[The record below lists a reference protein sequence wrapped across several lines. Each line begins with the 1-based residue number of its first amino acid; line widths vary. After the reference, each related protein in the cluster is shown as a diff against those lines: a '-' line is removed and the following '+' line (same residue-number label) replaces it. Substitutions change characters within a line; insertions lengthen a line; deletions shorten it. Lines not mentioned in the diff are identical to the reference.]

1 MRKEGGCP
9 KRQPLLITGITANE
23 LSGETLGTDIKVFL
37 FEMNTFSQMKI
48 LGISAYYHDAA
59 AALIVD
65 GEVRYAAQEERFSRI
80 KNDASF
86 PAEAIQFCLTESGY
100 ALEDLDYIAFY
111 DKPFLKFERL
121 LETYYAFA
129 PKGFKSFAMAMP
141 VWLKEKLFTKQVIR
155 KQLKKIGGPHAQK
168 ISIVFPE
175 HHLSH
180 AASAFYTSPFPKSAF
195 LTVDGVGEWT
205 TTSYGLASGDKGIE
219 VLGELHFPDSLGLFY
234 SSFTY
239 FLGFKV
245 NSGEYKMMGLAP
257 YSNYNSKA
265 AQNFVGII
273 KEKLVDIK
281 ADGSIKLNMDYF
293 EYPVGLRMVNPKKWE
308 TLFGF
313 KKRTTN
319 EPLTQMHADLAFAA
333 QKVLEEI
340 VLKLAHHIK
349 KETQADYLCLAGGVA
364 LNCVANSAMFNEN
377 IFKDIYVQPAAGD
390 AGGAIGAA
398 LATAH
403 LKQDL
408 NFTGHK
414 KAFNP
419 YLGPCYSNSEIERLL
434 RKQKCSHQ
442 HFKSTDE
449 LLQLTAQHIADKK
462 VVGWFRGRTEF
473 GPRALGN
480 RSIFA
485 EPSDPEMQSKL
496 NLKIK
501 FRESFR
507 PFAPA
512 VCEED
517 YEDYFEPGK
526 HSAYMLFTNPVK
538 ESLRKPLP
546 KNFDELSL
554 EEKRRTPKSDLPA
567 ITHVDCSARV
577 QVVKKEVNPTFWGLL
592 KAFKKLTGNGVLI
605 NTSFNVKDEPIVNTP
620 EDAYQCF
627 INSGMDI
634 LVLENY
640 VIEK

>member
-1 MRKEGGCP
+1 
-9 KRQPLLITGITANE
+9 
-23 LSGETLGTDIKVFL
+23 
-37 FEMNTFSQMKI
+37 MKI
-48 LGISAYYHDAA
+48 LGISAYYHDSA

-65 GEVRYAAQEERFSRI
+65 GKVVYAAQEERFSRI
-80 KNDASF
+80 KNDAAF
-86 PAEAIQFCLTESGY
+86 PEEAIRYCLTESGY
-100 ALEDLDYIAFY
+100 ALEDLDYVAFY

-155 KQLKKIGGPHAQK
+155 KQLKKIGGPHARK
-168 ISIVFPE
+168 IRIVFPE

-180 AASAFYTSPFPKSAF
+180 AASAFYTSPFAKSAF

-205 TTSYGLASGDKGIE
+205 TTSYGLASGDEGIE
-219 VLGELHFPDSLGLFY
+219 VFGELHFPDSLGLFY

-239 FLGFKV
+239 FLGFEV

-257 YSNYNSKA
+257 YSNHKSETV
-265 AQNFVGII
+265 QRFIGII

-281 ADGSIKLNMDYF
+281 ADGSIKLHKDYF

-308 TLFGF
+308 KLFGF
-313 KKRTTN
+313 KKRAN
-319 EPLTQMHADLAFAA
+319 DEPLTQIHADLAFAA

-340 VLKLAHHIK
+340 IVKLAHQIK
-349 KETQADYLCLAGGVA
+349 KETQAEYLCLAGGVA
-364 LNCVANSAMFNEN
+364 LNCVANSVLFKET
-377 IFKDIYVQPAAGD
+377 IFKDVYVQPAAGD

-398 LATAH
+398 LATAY
-403 LKQDL
+403 LKQEL
-408 NFTGHK
+408 TFAGLK
-414 KAFNP
+414 KPFNP
-419 YLGPCYSNSEIERLL
+419 YLGPCTSKEEIKRVL
-434 RKQKCSHQ
+434 RRHTCQ
-442 HFKSTDE
+442 HTHFESTEE
-449 LLQLTAQHIADKK
+449 LLERVASHLADKK
-462 VVGWFRGRTEF
+462 VIGWFRGRTEF

-480 RSIFA
+480 RSILA
-485 EPSDPEMQSKL
+485 DPSDPEMQSKL

-512 VCEED
+512 VREED
-517 YEDYFEPGK
+517 YDTYFEPGK

-554 EEKRRTPKSDLPA
+554 EEKRKASKSELPA
-567 ITHVDCSARV
+567 ITHVDYSARV
-577 QVVKKEVNPTFWGLL
+577 QVVKKEVNPTFWSLL
-592 KAFKKLTGNGVLI
+592 QTFKNLTGTGVLI
-605 NTSFNVKDEPIVNTP
+605 NTSFNVKDQPIVNTP

-627 INSGMDI
+627 MGSGMDI

-640 VIEK
+640 LIEK

>member
-1 MRKEGGCP
+1 
-9 KRQPLLITGITANE
+9 
-23 LSGETLGTDIKVFL
+23 
-37 FEMNTFSQMKI
+37 MKI
-48 LGISAYYHDAA
+48 LGISAYYHDSA

-65 GEVRYAAQEERFSRI
+65 GEVMYAAQEERFSRI
-80 KNDASF
+80 KNDAAF
-86 PAEAIQFCLTESGY
+86 PEAAITYCLSESGC

-129 PKGFKSFAMAMP
+129 PKGFRSFAMAMP
-141 VWLKEKLFTKQVIR
+141 VWLKEKLFTKQIIR
-155 KQLKKIGGPHAQK
+155 KSLKKLGGPHAKK
-168 ISIVFPE
+168 IPIVFPE

-180 AASAFYTSPFPKSAF
+180 AASAFYTSPFEKTAF

-205 TTSYGLASGDKGIE
+205 TTSYGLGSGTEGIK
-219 VLGELHFPDSLGLFY
+219 VLGELHFPDSLGLLY

-257 YSNYNSKA
+257 YSNLQSKKV
-265 AQNFVGII
+265 QGFIDII

-281 ADGSIKLNMDYF
+281 EDGSIKLNKDYF

-308 TLFGF
+308 ALFGF
-313 KKRTTN
+313 KKRTN
-319 EPLTQMHADLAFAA
+319 DEPLTQTHADLAFAA

-340 VLKLAHHIK
+340 LVKLGHHIK
-349 KETQADYLCLAGGVA
+349 KETQAEYLCLAGGVA
-364 LNCVANSAMFNEN
+364 LNCVANSVLFNESV
-377 IFKDIYVQPAAGD
+377 FKDIYVQPAAGD

-398 LATAH
+398 LATAY

-408 NFTGHK
+408 TFTGLK
-414 KAFNP
+414 KPFNP
-419 YLGPCYSNSEIERLL
+419 YLGPCTSHQEIEKVL
-434 RKQKCSHQ
+434 RRHKCIYRY
-442 HFKSTDE
+442 FESTEE
-449 LLQLTAQHIADKK
+449 LLGTVANHLAEKK
-462 VVGWFRGRTEF
+462 AVGWFRGRTEF

-480 RSIFA
+480 RSILA
-485 EPSDPEMQSKL
+485 DPTDPEMQSKL

-517 YEDYFEPGK
+517 YDAYFEPGK
-526 HSAYMLFTNPVK
+526 QSAYMLFTNPVK
-538 ESLRKPLP
+538 ASLRKALP
-546 KNFDELSL
+546 KNFHELSL
-554 EEKRRTPKSDLPA
+554 EEKRKIPKSELPA
-567 ITHVDCSARV
+567 ITHVDYSARV
-577 QVVKKEVNPTFWGLL
+577 QVVKKEVNPTFWSLL
-592 KAFKKLTGNGVLI
+592 QTFKKLTGTGVLI

-620 EDAYQCF
+620 EEAYQCF
-627 INSGMDI
+627 MNSGMDV

-640 VIEK
+640 LIVK